1 MAAAVV
7 EVGLLGRWD
16 STNVVD
22 GLVAV
27 LTNVGHDHTDG
38 EGDWRRRIADE
49 KSGIVKEGA
58 TFVLGETDPALADVF
73 DATPAA
79 EVWRRDVDFAC
90 VENRLAV
97 GGRLLDLRTPGA
109 SYDEVFLS
117 LHGPHQGRTRPW
129 RWRPRRRS
137 SVGRWSR
144 TSSRRRSGSVR
155 NPGRFEV
162 VQRDPLSSSTAR
174 TTVTARSPRRKRSRR
189 ASPSPESR
197 TS

>member
-22 GLVAV
+22 GVVAV

-38 EGDWRRRIADE
+38 QGDWRRRIAEE
-49 KSGIVKEGA
+49 KAGIVKEGA

-90 VENRLAV
+90 DREPARRRRPAA
-97 GGRLLDLRTPGA
+97 RPPHARARPTTRCSSRSTA
-109 SYDEVFLS
+109 
-117 LHGPHQGRTRPW
+117 PHQGENAAVALAAAEAFFGRPLDPDLV
-129 RWRPRRRS
+129 RRGPR
-137 SVGRWSR
+137 GRCATPVASR
-144 TSSRRRSGSVR
+144 
-155 NPGRFEV
+155 
-162 VQRDPLSSSTAR
+162 SSSTTR
-174 TTVTARSPRRKRSRR
+174 C
-189 ASPSPESR
+189 
-197 TS
+197 